1 MVCTKIADRDPL
13 YKDVHTWTHFMHF
26 DVLTISVQSLS
37 PEYLWYCWKHSVA
50 IQMAHLQPGING
62 IIPIFVSDLSQPL
75 GDRSRSDFDIYNR
88 ITDPMDLYSIQS
100 TPPVEGY
107 QEAMNLAAV
116 DQEDQEGGNGDE
128 AQYEPMD
135 I

>member
-1 MVCTKIADRDPL
+1 
-13 YKDVHTWTHFMHF
+13 MHF
-26 DVLTISVQSLS
+26 NYPCLDVVQIH
-37 PEYLWYCWKHSVA
+37 EVVVNFHCAVA
-50 IQMAHLQPGING
+50 
-62 IIPIFVSDLSQPL
+62 S
-75 GDRSRSDFDIYNR
+75 RSRSDFDIYNR